1 MCILTKVIFFFVDSE
16 ILMNGIDS
24 LMMKVQRITDIWETV
39 KKGSIDPFILKIR
52 ITFGNRKRQNHFIII
67 DMKHPRFLRIAPITE
82 NSSHI
87 YYSFAK
93 LRKKTSLFIL
103 QGIHVFSVEDCVN
116 LITSSHFQGRVPTD
130 GYVLTSITSEFLSGL
145 VKFNIVALINVN
157 CPNPSSNLTQLKR
170 KRIIRN
176 VQKRTW
182 KKSKG
187 VWILWLK

>member
-1 MCILTKVIFFFVDSE
+1 
-16 ILMNGIDS
+16 MNGIDS
-24 LMMKVQRITDIWETV
+24 LMMKVQRMTDIWETV

-103 QGIHVFSVEDCVN
+103 
-116 LITSSHFQGRVPTD
+116 
-130 GYVLTSITSEFLSGL
+130 
-145 VKFNIVALINVN
+145 
-157 CPNPSSNLTQLKR
+157 
-170 KRIIRN
+170 
-176 VQKRTW
+176 
-182 KKSKG
+182 
-187 VWILWLK
+187 